1 MFEFMFLGWFLIS
14 FAGWLVGRGKGRP
27 GLGFLLSFVFGAIG
41 LVVIALMRPKTD
53 WSGRVYG
60 GRPPYGQVGGNYTR
74 PYPGQPTSP
83 YGGQPASPYGQPAS
97 AWTTPP
103 ADPPAAYDVT
113 SAPAWRP
120 DPSGRWDYRWWDGSE
135 YTNYVSK
142 SGVPYTDSLPI

>member
-27 GLGFLLSFVFGAIG
+27 ALGFLLSFVFGAIG
-41 LVVIALMRPKTD
+41 LVVIALMRPKSD
-53 WSGRVYG
+53 WSGRLYG
-60 GRPPYGQVGGNYTR
+60 ARPPYGQVGGDYTY
-74 PYPGQPTSP
+74 PY
-83 YGGQPASPYGQPAS
+83 AGQPAS
-97 AWTTPP
+97 AYGGQTASLWTTPP
-103 ADPPAAYDVT
+103 ADQPVAYDVA

-120 DPSGRWDYRWWDGSE
+120 DPSGRWDYRWWDGRE